1 MLIERQSVVAAP
13 AEQVWQRVVTPEG
26 INDELRPWMTMSVP
40 RGAKGMTVDTV
51 PIGAPIGRAW
61 LRLFGVL
68 PFDYDRLSIA
78 ELEPGRR
85 FREDSTM
92 LSMRQWQHERTVTP
106 EGDTKTIVRDRITFQ
121 TRAGLRFAAPLIAAG
136 LRALGTGGCSDTSL
150 RASGARGAHP
160 CCDSSRHQQ
169 GTLTSS
175 RSVHCGVSRP
185 TSRRPA
191 LSQPRWLVG
200 AHRRQFASEPLDLD
214 QDMLAGAAVGQ

>member
-1 MLIERQSVVAAP
+1 MISADPFTHTFRCHPHQQRPEQILARIDDLPPLHRRTQPGTERPLGSHRGEGDVAPPRRVVGYAEPVLIERQSVVAAP

-136 LRALGTGGCSDTSL
+136 LRALFGH
-150 RASGARGAHP
+150 R
-160 CCDSSRHQQ
+160 
-169 GTLTSS
+169 
-175 RSVHCGVSRP
+175 
-185 TSRRPA
+185 
-191 LSQPRWLVG
+191 
-200 AHRRQFASEPLDLD
+200 HRRLQRHFA
-214 QDMLAGAAVGQ
+214 QG